1 MKTRNVICTAL
12 AASAHVVF
20 AAQPPVTTTAPV
32 IVTATRF
39 PEPAQQTPIGVRVIT
54 QQDIERST
62 AATVPDLLRQLPG
75 IRTRDNSGS
84 LDVQVDMRGFGIF
97 GDQNTLVLLDG
108 VRLSENEQATV
119 NWSAIPLSAIER
131 IEVLPGSGSVLYGGG
146 ATGGTIN
153 IITKAPAANERSAD
167 VYGGLGS
174 YGTREVRAGASV
186 GGSNVGLRFNGT
198 HLEMDNYRD
207 NNRLRES
214 NGNADI
220 RWTGNGAKVVLK
232 VGSDDQQL
240 RLPGALSEAQIA
252 ANRRQAATPNDFA
265 NRTSTYVNL
274 GGEMYAGKALF
285 AVNLG
290 YREKN
295 TNAFLVG
302 SNIDSDM
309 RVWSLSPRVKVP
321 HEFGG
326 WAHTLVAGLD
336 WDDWD
341 FDNRNVSLFLGTR
354 APRATQRNRAVYFQ
368 DTAVLTPALTLSGGA
383 RLHQVDYGVVDRAA
397 PAQGQSRERNLSAYE
412 VALRYRVSG
421 ALSTYAKVDY
431 SFRVPN
437 VNDVYNLVTGAV
449 NLLEPQKAHNRELGL
464 NYTVGAAQYRVAAYH
479 MDLNN
484 ELFFDTQAFVNR
496 NLPPTRRYGL
506 EAEGRWAL
514 SSTVD
519 AYANY
524 TYAVSEFRAGNFGAS
539 PLAGKR
545 VPLVPRHAANAG
557 VGWGFAPHTRADV
570 VVRYVGEQV
579 YDSDETNTFGRQM
592 PAYKAVDVK
601 VAHQHRAWLVS
612 AGVRNLFNEKYYTYG
627 VRTDFPT
634 FSAYPAPERS
644 VFVAAR
650 YRFD

>member
-1 MKTRNVICTAL
+1 MKSSHVLTAAL
-12 AASAHVVF
+12 AAVAPSIH
-20 AAQPPVTTTAPV
+20 AADLPVTLTPPVV
-32 IVTATRF
+32 VTATRF
-39 PEPAQQTPIGVRVIT
+39 PELAQAATIGVRVIT
-54 QQDIERST
+54 QQDIARST

-167 VYGGLGS
+167 VYGGVAS
-174 YGTREVRAGASV
+174 YGTREVRAGANV
-186 GGSNVGLRFNGT
+186 AGSNVGLRFNGS
-198 HLEMDNYRD
+198 HLESDNYRD

-214 NGNADI
+214 NGNADM
-220 RWTGNGAKVVLK
+220 RWTGDGSKLVLK
-232 VGSDDQQL
+232 VGGDDQQL
-240 RLPGALSEAQIA
+240 RLPGAISEGQIA

-265 NRTSTYVNL
+265 NRTSSYVNL
-274 GGEMYAGKALF
+274 GGETSVGR
-285 AVNLG
+285 AVLAANLG

-309 RVWSLSPRVKVP
+309 RVWSFSPRVKLP
-321 HEFGG
+321 HALGG
-326 WAHTLVAGLD
+326 LTQTLVAGLD

-341 FDNRNVSLFLGTR
+341 FNNQNVSSFLGTR
-354 APRATQRNRAVYFQ
+354 APHATQRNRALYAQ
-368 DTAVLTPALTLSGGA
+368 DTMQLASALTLAAGG
-383 RLHQVDYGVVDRAA
+383 RLHYVDYGVVDRTA
-397 PAQGQSRERNLSAYE
+397 PAQGQTRERNLSAYE
-412 VALRYRVSG
+412 VALRYRVSD
-421 ALSTYAKVDY
+421 ALSAYGKLDY

-437 VNDVYNLVTGAV
+437 VNDVYNLFTGAV
-449 NLLEPQKAHNRELGL
+449 SLLEPQKAHNREIGVT
-464 NYTVGAAQYRVAAYH
+464 YGVGRAQYRLAAYH

-496 NLPPTRRYGL
+496 NLPPTRRYGA
-506 EAEGRWAL
+506 EAEGRWTLTSA
-514 SSTVD
+514 VD

-524 TYAVSEFRAGNFGAS
+524 TYAVSEFRAGAFGTF

-545 VPLVPRHAANAG
+545 VPLVPRHAANVGAG
-557 VGWGFAPHTRADV
+557 WSFAPHTRADV
-570 VVRYVGEQV
+570 VVRYVGTQV
-579 YDSDETNTFGRQM
+579 YDADETNTFGRLM
-592 PAYKAVDVK
+592 PAYKVVDVK
-601 VAHQHRAWLVS
+601 LAHRQRSWVYT

-644 VFVAAR
+644 LFVAAQ
-650 YRFD
+650 YHFQ